1 MNDKEREYQQ
11 QRINKYDELKD
22 ELKELERQLIAI
34 SNVNVGIYNVRL
46 TSDKYVL
53 FSADN
58 STKRIRQDVKLYI
71 EVRLREEINDIKSR
85 MEEI

>member
-11 QRINKYDELKD
+11 QRINQYDKLKD

-34 SNVNVGIYNVRL
+34 SNVNVDIYNVRL

-85 MEEI
+85 MEKI

>member
-11 QRINKYDELKD
+11 QRINQYDKLKD

-85 MEEI
+85 MEKI

>member
-11 QRINKYDELKD
+11 QRINQYDELKD

-34 SNVNVGIYNVRL
+34 RNVNVDIYNVRL

-53 FSADN
+53 YGADN
-58 STKRIRQDVKLYI
+58 STKKIKQDVKLYI

-85 MEEI
+85 MEKI

>member
-11 QRINKYDELKD
+11 QRINQYDELKD

-34 SNVNVGIYNVRL
+34 SNVNVGIYNVKL

-85 MEEI
+85 MEKI

>member
-11 QRINKYDELKD
+11 QRIYEYDKLKAELR
-22 ELKELERQLIAI
+22 ELERQLVSIRD
-34 SNVNVGIYNVRL
+34 VNTNIYNVRL

-53 FSADN
+53 CSSDH
-58 STKRIRQDVKLYI
+58 SIKKIKQDVKLYI

-85 MEEI
+85 MEKI

>member
-11 QRINKYDELKD
+11 QRINQYDELKD

-34 SNVNVGIYNVRL
+34 RNVNVDIYNVRL

-85 MEEI
+85 MEKI

>member
-11 QRINKYDELKD
+11 RRIYEYDKLKE

-34 SNVNVGIYNVRL
+34 RDVDVDIYNVRL

-53 FSADN
+53 CSADN
-58 STKRIRQDVKLYI
+58 STKRIRQDVKLYM

-85 MEEI
+85 MEKI

>member
-11 QRINKYDELKD
+11 QRIYEYDKLKAELR
-22 ELKELERQLIAI
+22 ELERQLVSIRD
-34 SNVNVGIYNVRL
+34 VNTNIYNVRL

-53 FSADN
+53 CSSDY
-58 STKRIRQDVKLYI
+58 SIKKIKQDVKLYI

-85 MEEI
+85 MEKI

>member
-11 QRINKYDELKD
+11 QRINQYDKLKD

-53 FSADN
+53 CSADN

-85 MEEI
+85 MEKI

>member
-11 QRINKYDELKD
+11 QRINQYDKLKD

-34 SNVNVGIYNVRL
+34 SNVNVGIYNVKL

-85 MEEI
+85 MEKI

>member
-11 QRINKYDELKD
+11 RRIYEYDKLKE

-34 SNVNVGIYNVRL
+34 RNVNIDIYNVRL
-46 TSDKYVL
+46 TSDEYVL
-53 FSADN
+53 YGADN
-58 STKRIRQDVKLYI
+58 STKKIKQDVKLYI

-85 MEEI
+85 MEKI

>member
-11 QRINKYDELKD
+11 RRIYEYDKLKE
-22 ELKELERQLIAI
+22 ELKELEGQLIAI
-34 SNVNVGIYNVRL
+34 RNVNIDIYNVRL

-53 FSADN
+53 YGADN
-58 STKRIRQDVKLYI
+58 SIKKIKQDVKLYI

-85 MEEI
+85 MEKI